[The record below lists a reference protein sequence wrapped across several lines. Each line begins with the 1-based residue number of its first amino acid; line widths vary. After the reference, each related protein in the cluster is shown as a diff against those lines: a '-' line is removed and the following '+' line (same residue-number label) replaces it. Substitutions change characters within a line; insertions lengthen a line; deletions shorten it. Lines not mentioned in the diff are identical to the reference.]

1 MVHVVVLVGQQGKG
15 LRLLQPLLASLSATS
30 PSMGTGLLI
39 QNPWPVRLASTW
51 GTKVCSFWSV
61 ITVIISCTMQRSQ
74 VLGIRP
80 ESKSPRCSSSA
91 GDFFTRLI
99 FGLKCCFLLLFL
111 LLRLKSS
118 ERAQAPMSGLA
129 PRDPLGQVPRSIPS
143 HHLLVFPSTLWILL
157 SFTVLFLSQ

>member
-15 LRLLQPLLASLSATS
+15 LRPLQPLASLSATS

-39 QNPWPVRLASTW
+39 RNPWPVRLASTW

-61 ITVIISCTMQRSQ
+61 FTVIISCTMQRSQ

-91 GDFFTRLI
+91 GDFFTGPI
-99 FGLKCCFLLLFL
+99 FGLKCSFLLLF
-111 LLRLKSS
+111 LRLKSS

-129 PRDPLGQVPRSIPS
+129 PRDPHGQVPRSIPS

-157 SFTVLFLSQ
+157 SFTVLFLLQ